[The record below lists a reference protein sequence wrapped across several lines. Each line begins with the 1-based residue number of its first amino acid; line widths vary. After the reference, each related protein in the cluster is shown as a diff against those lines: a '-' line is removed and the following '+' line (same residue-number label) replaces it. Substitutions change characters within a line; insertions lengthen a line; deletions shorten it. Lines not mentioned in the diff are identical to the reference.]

1 MIKIVTDTSANLPE
15 DFVREHD
22 ITLVPAY
29 VIFGQEQLREA
40 VDISTAEV
48 IERLDHGATFPK
60 TSQAT
65 PYDFEMAYRRILEK
79 HPGATIL
86 SIHMTGAASGT
97 VSSASRAAD
106 SIPGAVIY
114 VFDTRAF
121 SIGEALMVREAALM
135 AQLGAAA
142 DAIMERLRDMRD
154 RVQTFFVL
162 DTIDYLYKGGRM
174 GRATH
179 LIGSLL
185 NIKPMLT
192 VKDGVM
198 EAYARF
204 RTRSQA
210 IKRLTELVN
219 QASEGVRNLQVA
231 VGYVVHTVD
240 AQRLADDLRARL
252 KPAVMLL
259 AEIGPALGV
268 YTGPGVLGISWYA
281 PPE

>member
-79 HPGATIL
+79 HPDATIL
-86 SIHMTGAASGT
+86 SIHLTGASSGT
-97 VSSASRAAD
+97 VSSATRAAE
-106 SIPGAVIY
+106 SIPGAKIY

-121 SIGEALMVREAALM
+121 SIAEALMVRQAALM
-135 AQLGAAA
+135 VQLGEAVE
-142 DAIMERLRDMRD
+142 AILERLRDMRD

-162 DTIDYLYKGGRM
+162 DTLDYLYKGGRM

-185 NIKPMLT
+185 NIKPVLT
-192 VKDGVM
+192 VRDGVM

-210 IKRLTELVN
+210 LRALTDLVMEAN
-219 QASEGVRNLQVA
+219 NGMRGLQVA
-231 VGYVVHTVD
+231 VGYVVHGVD
-240 AQRLADDLRARL
+240 AQKLADDLRARL
-252 KPAVMLL
+252 KPAVLLL

-268 YTGPGVLGISWYA
+268 YTGPGVLGVSWYA